1 MTISINKKTEIMK
14 LTKQQLKEELK
25 NGFTLEFS
33 DESNIFEISFSKI
46 RGKFIL
52 WKNGSLIKSTDSFA
66 NIMIR
71 LNIDKLELTDK
82 F

>member
-1 MTISINKKTEIMK
+1 MK
-14 LTKQQLKEELK
+14 LTKQQLKEELN
-25 NGFTLEFS
+25 NGFTLELS

-52 WKNGSLIKSTDSFA
+52 WKNGSLIKSTESFT
-66 NIMIR
+66 NMLIR
-71 LNIDKLELTDK
+71 LNLNELELTDK